1 MSADAEATPLKNRR
15 NFGICAH
22 VDAGKTTTTEQV
34 LFLTGAKHRCGAVDE
49 GNTTTDFMEMERDR
63 GITIQAAAVSA
74 TWGAGGIQADLN
86 LIDTPGHIDFTLE
99 VARSMRVLDGAVIV
113 ICAKSGVQT
122 NTPKVWRYADK
133 HHVPRIIF
141 VNKMDMVSNT
151 VGSGLDRVLTQIREE
166 LKVRPVV
173 LQLPIYE
180 NGQFCGVIDLI
191 ENKAQLWD
199 DDQSNDGSV
208 FRETAIPEHL
218 KDWAEALRLELLEAA
233 VDQDDNLIE
242 RYLSDESRITPAEI
256 RAALRKGTLALKLF
270 PVLCGSAFKKKAMQ
284 PLLDAVVHYL
294 PSPLDLPA
302 VTGLRP
308 CGKEETCP
316 TNDSAP
322 LAALA
327 FKVMEDKH
335 GDLVFVRVYSG
346 VLKPGMVVIN
356 SRNGS
361 PSRVGRLLRMQGN
374 QRIPIEKLAAGDIG
388 VVQGLRDVITGDT
401 LCLKERRITL
411 EAITAPEPV
420 VSLSIEPSER
430 ADLQPLLK
438 ALLALGKAD
447 PSFRVRFNPE
457 TGETIIA
464 GLGEL
469 HLEVKLELLRE
480 AGIKARV
487 GKPQVSYRET
497 IAKSVRHSFTFKR
510 QNGGHG
516 MYAKIDFELQPLPR
530 GSGCQFASKVRGGN
544 LSQAFIRAAETGMKD
559 SLGCGPVGGYQVV
572 DVQIS
577 ILDGAMHEVD
587 SSEAAFQIAGSQGIA
602 EALVLAEPHVL
613 EPIMLLE
620 VEVPSVF
627 VGAAIG
633 DIQQRRGQIVEQTI
647 VAEQALLKVEIPLAE
662 TFGGKERL
670 SYSNSLRSLSQ
681 GKGQFSLSPL
691 CFKPVPPA

>member
-1 MSADAEATPLKNRR
+1 MSAETTPLLNRR

-34 LFLTGAKHRCGAVDE
+34 LFLAGAKHHCGAVDE
-49 GNTTTDFMEMERDR
+49 GNTTTDFMEMERER

-74 TWGAGGIQADLN
+74 SWATGGIEADLN

-141 VNKMDMVSNT
+141 VNKMDA
-151 VGSGLDRVLTQIREE
+151 VGADLDRVLQQIRSE

-180 NGQFCGVIDLI
+180 NGSFCGVVDLI
-191 ENKAQLWD
+191 ERKALRWD
-199 DDQSNDGSV
+199 GDDKDGSN
-208 FRETAIPEHL
+208 FRQSEIPEDMRAH
-218 KDWAEALRLELLEAA
+218 AEAIRLELLDA
-233 VDQDDNLIE
+233 VVDFDDNLIE
-242 RYLSDESRITPAEI
+242 RYLNDDSQITTAEI
-256 RAALRKGTLALKLF
+256 RAALRKGTLALELF
-270 PVLCGSAFKKKAMQ
+270 PVLCGSAFKKKAVQ

-294 PSPLDLPA
+294 PSPLDVPA
-302 VTGLRP
+302 ATGLRP
-308 CGKEETCP
+308 DGEEEACP
-316 TNDSAP
+316 TNNSAS

-346 VLKPGMVVIN
+346 ILKPGKPVFN
-356 SRNGS
+356 SRTGLS
-361 PSRVGRLLRMQGN
+361 ERVGRLLRMQGN
-374 QRIPIEKLAAGDIG
+374 QRIPVDQLGAGDIG
-388 VVQGLRDVITGDT
+388 VVQGFKDVITGDT
-401 LCLKERRITL
+401 LCLRERRITL
-411 EAITAPEPV
+411 ETIASPDPV
-420 VSLSIEPSER
+420 VSLSIEPGER
-430 ADLQPLLK
+430 SDLQPLHK
-438 ALLALGKAD
+438 ALTALSKAD
-447 PSFRVRFNPE
+447 PSFKLRVNAE

-516 MYAKIDFELQPLPR
+516 MYARIDFELQPLPR
-530 GSGCQFASKVRGGN
+530 GSGCKFTSKVRGGN
-544 LSQAFIRAAETGMKD
+544 LSEAFIRAAETGMKE
-559 SLGCGPVGGYQVV
+559 SIGSGPAGGYQVV

-577 ILDGAMHEVD
+577 ILDGAMHDVD
-587 SSEAAFQIAGSQGIA
+587 SSEAAFQLAGCQGIA
-602 EALVLAEPHVL
+602 EALASAEPHIL

-620 VEVPSVF
+620 VEVPSAF
-627 VGAAIG
+627 VGAVIG
-633 DIQQRRGQIVEQTI
+633 DIQQRRGQIVGQTI
-647 VAEQALLKVEIPLAE
+647 ASEQALLKAEIPLAE

-670 SYSNSLRSLSQ
+670 SYSNSLRSVSQ